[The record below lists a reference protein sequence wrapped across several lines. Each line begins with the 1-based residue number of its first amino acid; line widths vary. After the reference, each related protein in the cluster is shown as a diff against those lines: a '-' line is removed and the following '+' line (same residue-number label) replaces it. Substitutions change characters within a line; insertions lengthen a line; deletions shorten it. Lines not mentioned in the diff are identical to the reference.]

1 MKFQVQGFNVFLF
14 FLLFSIC
21 FSLLT
26 VSFAAHPLITDDTG
40 TQGRGRFQLEING
53 ETGYDK
59 EEEER
64 VTIKETGSEVAASL
78 SYGVLDNLD
87 VVVGLP
93 YQWNK
98 VKEDGDVTSDEAGI
112 SDMSLEVKWM
122 FYERNGMSLA
132 LKPGLTLPT
141 GDDEKGLGA
150 GRMTYSMFFIT
161 TKEIEPLAFHFNAG
175 YIRNENKADDRKD
188 IWHVSLA
195 SEVEAV
201 NNLKLVANLGME
213 KNPDKSSSTDLAFIL
228 GGLIYSVS
236 ENYDIDF
243 GIKFG
248 LNKPETDRTLLAGM
262 AVRF

>member
-14 FLLFSIC
+14 FLLFTIC

-40 TQGRGRFQLEING
+40 TQGRGKFQLEING
-53 ETGYDK
+53 ETGCNK
-59 EEEER
+59 EEEEGAT
-64 VTIKETGSEVAASL
+64 VKETGSEVAAGL

-98 VKEDGDVTSDEAGI
+98 VKEDGDVTSDEDGI